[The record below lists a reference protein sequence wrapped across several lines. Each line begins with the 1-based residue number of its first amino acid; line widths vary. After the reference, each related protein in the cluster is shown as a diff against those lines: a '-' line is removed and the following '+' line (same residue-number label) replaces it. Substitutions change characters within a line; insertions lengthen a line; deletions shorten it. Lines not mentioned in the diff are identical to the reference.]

1 MKREVVLRAV
11 NISKRFGS
19 TVALEG
25 ITLDVCAGEILDIV
39 GPDGAG
45 KTTLLRILAGALDGE
60 GDLAMQGSDSG
71 HGQAHLRGR
80 LGYVS
85 QRFSLYSDLTVMENL
100 NFTGRLYGLNSAEIA
115 ASAGPLLEWSG
126 LAPFKSRLAGRL
138 SGGMRQKL
146 SLISALLHK
155 SELLLLDE
163 PTTAVDPAARLELW
177 RMLREVAEKG
187 TAVVVSTVYL
197 DEAANCDRVV
207 LMHGG
212 SILAGGTPQELM
224 AILPYEVVE
233 VVVPKGERLRAAEV
247 LGELSGVERVVPS
260 GSRLRVQVSQEA
272 KPDQRTLE
280 EALAA
285 RGIQSTVRMVEPS
298 LEDVFVHLLEGKE
311 VGRE

>member
-1 MKREVVLRAV
+1 MRREVVLHAV
-11 NISKRFGS
+11 NISKRFGP
-19 TVALEG
+19 TVALKDVN
-25 ITLDVCAGEILDIV
+25 LDVYAGEILGIV

-60 GDLAMQGSDSG
+60 GELAMRGTDSRCSR
-71 HGQAHLRGR
+71 APLRDR

-100 NFTGRLYGLNSAEIA
+100 NFIGRLYGMNRAEIV

-126 LAPFKSRLAGRL
+126 LAPFKGRLAGRL

-146 SLISALLHK
+146 SLICALLHK

-163 PTTAVDPAARLELW
+163 PTTAVDPAARLEFW

-197 DEAANCDRVV
+197 DEAANCDRVI

-212 SILAGGTPQELM
+212 SILAGGTPSELI
-224 AILPYEVVE
+224 AILPYGVVE
-233 VVVPKGERLRAAEV
+233 AAVSKGDRLRAAEV
-247 LGELSGVERVVPS
+247 LGGLPGVTRVVPS
-260 GSRLRVQVSQEA
+260 GSHLRVQVSREA
-272 KPDQRTLE
+272 KPDQRMWE

-285 RGIQSTVRMVEPS
+285 QGIQSTVRMAEPT

-311 VGRE
+311 VGRS